1 MKTWIR
7 KHRIDHPVR
16 FTLKGLLLF
25 ALLYLIVGATAPF
38 FSYPEVTESTVSGF
52 DLSEFRQ
59 GTPGCDRAGIIETNE
74 GAWEERMRLLSRAE
88 ERIVLATFDMRPGES
103 TKDILAVLLNRADAG
118 VQVKILVDGLSGL
131 LRMEG
136 KEMFYALSSHP
147 NVEIRLYNKPNLL
160 TPWKLQGRMHDKYV
174 IVDEKAYLLGGR
186 NTFDYFI
193 GTYTDKNVSLDRE
206 VLVYN
211 TQPGNLS
218 SSLYELEAYFKGVWN
233 QKECRPFHE
242 DERLAEKEKVREQR
256 AMLEERFRSLLGSH
270 PNLFD
275 ESWDYEAHT
284 YETGA
289 VRLLSNPTAI
299 YSKEPVL
306 FYQMTRLMEEARERV
321 VIQSPYVV
329 CNDYMYGRLRE
340 LKEKVPD
347 TRLILNAVENGD
359 NFVASS
365 DYLRHKEEIW
375 DTGITLYEYDG
386 GISNHGKSILIDDD
400 LSLIGSYNLDLRS
413 SYLDTELMLVI
424 ESKELNRELEG
435 YMMAMEADS
444 RKVLDGKNYE
454 IPAHLTPA
462 KAPLWKRAAWKIF
475 GFVIQPFRGLI

>member
-1 MKTWIR
+1 
-7 KHRIDHPVR
+7 
-16 FTLKGLLLF
+16 
-25 ALLYLIVGATAPF
+25 
-38 FSYPEVTESTVSGF
+38 
-52 DLSEFRQ
+52 
-59 GTPGCDRAGIIETNE
+59 
-74 GAWEERMRLLSRAE
+74 
-88 ERIVLATFDMRPGES
+88 
-103 TKDILAVLLNRADAG
+103 
-118 VQVKILVDGLSGL
+118 
-131 LRMEG
+131 
-136 KEMFYALSSHP
+136 
-147 NVEIRLYNKPNLL
+147 
-160 TPWKLQGRMHDKYV
+160 
-174 IVDEKAYLLGGR
+174 
-186 NTFDYFI
+186 
-193 GTYTDKNVSLDRE
+193 
-206 VLVYN
+206 
-211 TQPGNLS
+211 
-218 SSLYELEAYFKGVWN
+218 
-233 QKECRPFHE
+233 
-242 DERLAEKEKVREQR
+242 
-256 AMLEERFRSLLGSH
+256 
-270 PNLFD
+270 
-275 ESWDYEAHT
+275 
-284 YETGA
+284 
-289 VRLLSNPTAI
+289 
-299 YSKEPVL
+299 
-306 FYQMTRLMEEARERV
+306 MEEARERV